1 MRNQQGSHRVCFQAA
16 DSANIDTITRLKLP
30 AHVPLDASITLEA
43 LSAAV
48 RVPVGYLTRIVRFG
62 IANGL
67 FVEPQPGVIA
77 HSAAS
82 AALAENQ
89 HLSNIV
95 HFGTEFLGNI
105 LVKTPDYILAGR
117 EDPATAP
124 KAPFNVA
131 YRTEQNLFEFFQGNA
146 DLTTKYHEYLA
157 GRVNTPLWS
166 VDRLRAAY
174 PWSSLG
180 AATIVDVRIHTYP
193 RLLSSAD

>member
-1 MRNQQGSHRVCFQAA
+1 M
-16 DSANIDTITRLKLP
+16 
-30 AHVPLDASITLEA
+30 PLDASITLEE

-67 FVEPQPGVIA
+67 FIEPQPGVIA

-105 LVKTPDYILAGR
+105 LVKTPDYILAQR
-117 EDPATAP
+117 ADPATAP

-174 PWSSLG
+174 PWSSFG
-180 AATIVDVRIHTYP
+180 AGTIVDVCPIP
-193 RLLSSAD
+193 VPCPPPPLSLSNLSSTDRTRPSRSAAQAATPCSPSRR